1 MIGYRFAAVQT
12 SLKDMERFH
21 AKGLLARIA
30 AKSLFRVIDHV
41 PPLKAA
47 LLRR

>member
-21 AKGLLARIA
+21 AKGVLARTA
-30 AKSLFRVIDHV
+30 AKCLFRVIDHM
-41 PPLKAA
+41 PPLKSAF
-47 LLRR
+47 LGR